1 MFIIAGDQLK
11 TKSLSLPLRD
21 ESQQPRK
28 TPLSR
33 TKSSV
38 PAPANLSERR
48 GVAKSRS
55 VENVAAPPPGFGFRV
70 PPPQQQSYQQQ
81 QQQQQ
86 QQLWSMQPP
95 PEWHGILQGGHVTV
109 AKQLSD
115 PLAQEQPQA
124 EPTANL
130 HRKLQR
136 QLTLNPSY
144 DPRLFHLQQG

>member
-1 MFIIAGDQLK
+1 MFIFVGDQLK

-38 PAPANLSERR
+38 PAPANLTERR

-70 PPPQQQSYQQQ
+70 PPPQQSY

-95 PEWHGILQGGHVTV
+95 PEWHGLLQGGHVTV

-115 PLAQEQPQA
+115 PLAQEQPQP

-136 QLTLNPSY
+136 QLTLNPAY